1 MHLAL
6 EFIDNQLILAIQST
20 GQLLILVVSD
30 VVTAVETI
38 IQNVG
43 TCYVAIDIANA
54 IFSILLHGH
63 D

>member
-1 MHLAL
+1 M
-6 EFIDNQLILAIQST
+6 
-20 GQLLILVVSD
+20 VSD